1 MKRYLFS
8 AKGAVS
14 LPAWGNA
21 PGLVKSP
28 SASAESAIHFGT
40 VALNRAFSAY
50 RRSGRIPGAAP
61 QAKIDIAPLALN
73 TCVRIDAAIYKP
85 SHNVIL
91 IPQSRE
97 KNLGPEMF
105 RSAQHDDAIDEMSSN
120 HAS

>member
-1 MKRYLFS
+1 VKRYLFS

-28 SASAESAIHFGT
+28 SASAGSAIYFGT

-50 RRSGRIPGAAP
+50 RRSLQIPGALP
-61 QAKIDIAPLALN
+61 QATSDIAPLAPN
-73 TCVRIDAAIYKP
+73 RCVQIEPATHTLSHNAIY
-85 SHNVIL
+85 
-91 IPQSRE
+91 
-97 KNLGPEMF
+97 EMN
-105 RSAQHDDAIDEMSSN
+105 SN

>member
-1 MKRYLFS
+1 VKRYLFS

-28 SASAESAIHFGT
+28 SASVESAIHFGT
-40 VALNRAFSAY
+40 AALNRAFSAH

-73 TCVRIDAAIYKP
+73 TCVEIDAAIYKP

-91 IPQSRE
+91 SE
-97 KNLGPEMF
+97 AKNLGSEMF
-105 RSAQHDDAIDEMSSN
+105 RSAQYDNAIDEMSSN
-120 HAS
+120 YAS